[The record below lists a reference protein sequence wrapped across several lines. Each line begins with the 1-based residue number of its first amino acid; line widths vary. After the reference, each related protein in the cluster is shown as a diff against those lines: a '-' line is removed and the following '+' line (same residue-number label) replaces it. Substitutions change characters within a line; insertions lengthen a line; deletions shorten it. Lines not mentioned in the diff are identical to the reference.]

1 MVMFTLGKMTQR
13 PAQVYLNK
21 LDRRPVTLKTLA
33 HLEHSHL
40 GLPLNCQNYKRRL
53 ASFPKVGGA
62 FGSLPVAPGH
72 TRVSDSV
79 LQVERWEA

>member
-1 MVMFTLGKMTQR
+1 M
-13 PAQVYLNK
+13 YLHK

-33 HLEHSHL
+33 HLEHSRL
-40 GLPLNCQNYKRRL
+40 GLPLNYQNYQRRFP
-53 ASFPKVGGA
+53 SFPKVGGA

-79 LQVERWEA
+79 LQAERWEA